1 MKLLESFYLRMDFKA
16 TIEPVLRKHR
26 LVAFLINHGWLLI
39 RRMEYIDMYIQEQPF
54 NSVEILFH
62 VNTKVNFMLSVEM

>member
-1 MKLLESFYLRMDFKA
+1 MDLKA
-16 TIEPVLRKHR
+16 KIEPVLRKYS

-39 RRMEYIDMYIQEQPF
+39 RRMEYIDMYIQEEPF

-62 VNTKVNFMLSVEM
+62 VNTKVNFMLSIEM